1 MIAAY
6 GSDDVAF
13 TADAR
18 DNSLG
23 STLLNIQT
31 TANMREKQYIVLHS
45 LWQYP
50 GLLARTKSY
59 VCIAI
64 YFYFLTS
71 NLYQG
76 ALVTRLAV
84 MRASSQ
90 DGESPRGLQQW
101 QHSPGNEPG

>member
-31 TANMREKQYIVLHS
+31 TANMREKQYIVLYS

-50 GLLARTKSY
+50 GLLARTESY
-59 VCIAI
+59 
-64 YFYFLTS
+64 
-71 NLYQG
+71 
-76 ALVTRLAV
+76 
-84 MRASSQ
+84 ASQSIFI
-90 DGESPRGLQQW
+90 S
-101 QHSPGNEPG
+101 